1 MWRMMGGG
9 GGSGFDPSSFF
20 VNQQGGITT
29 THSGGVNYAGQWG
42 PKLQVT
48 SSVFVNDSDN
58 DNLQSLRRQYL
69 PPQDSLAFYD
79 EGTTSDSRNGNQ
91 RFDARF
97 EWTIDSLNS
106 VIVQPRVYL
115 QQNRGNTLTSAANST
130 LTGAF
135 VNSSDNDTRNHTTGD
150 NLSNRITIRHRF
162 AKRGRN
168 VSAEINTG
176 RNSRDGE
183 RDQLSTNTFEQNGT
197 DTTVFLDQRTESNS
211 ATNSL
216 STRIAYT
223 EPLVPGWQAQA
234 TYNPSWTWSESD
246 ARTSTPDAFGAYTVL
261 DPLQSNTFENRNA
274 IQRGGLAVL
283 HTRGTWR
290 WLTQASLQQSRLA
303 SDQTFPETN
312 SFERTFT
319 DVLPS
324 MTLSGTVASKRNIR
338 LNWNTSTNAP
348 SISQLQNVLDR
359 SNPLSLSSGN
369 PDLRQTYVNN
379 VSLRVSEAEPFKMRS
394 RFLFL
399 NVSRTGNPIGNST
412 ITAVRDT
419 TIAGVFVGR
428 GTQFTRPVNLAE
440 PAWNANVFAVQSL
453 PAKFLKSNWSLNGG
467 ATYGRTPTLVN
478 GETNLNHTWALR
490 TGTVLAS
497 NISQNLDFTL
507 SYQGSYNITRS
518 SLTTNTTGDYYA
530 HTIGFRITAVTPQR
544 IVIRQEA
551 SHALQTGV
559 AEGFDQNVVM
569 WNASLGRKFF
579 KNDTG
584 ELRLTVTDV
593 LQQERAVARSF
604 TESYI
609 QDTSDRVLGR
619 FVQAVFTLNF
629 K

>member
-1 MWRMMGGG
+1 
-9 GGSGFDPSSFF
+9 
-20 VNQQGGITT
+20 
-29 THSGGVNYAGQWG
+29 
-42 PKLQVT
+42 
-48 SSVFVNDSDN
+48 
-58 DNLQSLRRQYL
+58 
-69 PPQDSLAFYD
+69 
-79 EGTTSDSRNGNQ
+79 
-91 RFDARF
+91 
-97 EWTIDSLNS
+97 
-106 VIVQPRVYL
+106 
-115 QQNRGNTLTSAANST
+115 QQNRSRNLTSAANST

-183 RDQLSTNTFEQNGT
+183 RDQLSTSTFEQNGAG
-197 DTTVFLDQRTESNS
+197 TTVVLDQRTESNS
-211 ATNSL
+211 TTNSL

-234 TYNPSWTWSESD
+234 TYNPSWTWSTSD
-246 ARTSTPDAFGAYTVL
+246 ARTSTPDAFGAYTEPDL
-261 DPLQSNTFENRNA
+261 LQSNTFENRNA
-274 IQRGGLAVL
+274 VQRGGLAVL

-303 SDQTFPETN
+303 SDQTFPETR

-359 SNPLSLSSGN
+359 SNPLSLSTGN

-394 RFLFL
+394 RFMFL

-440 PAWNANVFAVQSL
+440 PAWNANLFAVQSL

-551 SHALQTGV
+551 SHSLQTGV

-584 ELRLTVTDV
+584 ELRITLTDV

-604 TESYI
+604 TETYN